1 MRVNAIHASIFA
13 AALAL
18 GAVVTPRPAR
28 ACGGCFHQPSP
39 TQVTVVTGH
48 RMVFS
53 VSQQQTVLWDQIEY
67 SGSPQDFAWI
77 LPVQAGATLQLSHDE
92 FFSALDSLTD
102 PVITGP
108 SPNCNGAGGGGLG
121 CGSASASGNFA
132 SADYGGSGSSVQVV
146 SQSVVG
152 PYDTV
157 TIQSTDPNAIYDWL
171 NANGYAT
178 PDAMRPTI
186 DAYVQGGF
194 DFLAVRLAPGQ
205 GVQAMQPVRVV
216 TQGAGLVLPLRMVAA
231 GVGAQVGITL
241 YVIGEGRYEAQNFAN
256 AVVQSSQLTWDPTQ
270 NQSNYETLAEQLM
283 GSNGGTWLTEFAEPT
298 SLVGSPSPQSGS
310 SCTCSGTQGVGI
322 NCFGQPTLPEA
333 YYGQCTCPGL
343 IPACSDA
350 GSSPFE
356 AGSAADAGDSGSPGD
371 SGEPTESGAGTS
383 CGDPCNAFDD
393 LSVALVGMDPTTT
406 WVTRL
411 RTILPPAALTA
422 NDLVL
427 QASAGQTEVF
437 NQLTASVYD
446 DPSFSPCSGTSGS
459 GGGCSS
465 VAEEPD
471 RLGQWLVGG
480 SLAFVGGALAR
491 RRRARK

>member
-1 MRVNAIHASIFA
+1 MRANTIVTTITAVALAMGA
-13 AALAL
+13 AATA
-18 GAVVTPRPAR
+18 RPAR

-67 SGSPQDFAWI
+67 SGSPEDFAWI

-108 SPNCNGAGGGGLG
+108 SPNCNGAGGGGVG
-121 CGSASASGNFA
+121 CGSAASDNSALAPGA
-132 SADYGGSGSSVQVV
+132 SGSGSSVQVV

-241 YVIGEGRYEAQNFAN
+241 YVISEGRYEAQNFPN
-256 AVVQSSQLTWDPTQ
+256 AVVQQSQLTWDPTQ

-283 GSNGGTWLTEFAEPT
+283 GGNGGTWLTEFAAPT
-298 SLVGSPSPQSGS
+298 SLVGSPQSALSES
-310 SCTCSGTQGVGI
+310 SCTCSDAQGVGI
-322 NCFGQPTLPEA
+322 SCFGQPTLPGA

-343 IPACSDA
+343 VPACSDA
-350 GSSPFE
+350 G
-356 AGSAADAGDSGSPGD
+356 A
-371 SGEPTESGAGTS
+371 SGAS
-383 CGDPCNAFDD
+383 CSDPCNAFDD
-393 LSVALVGMDPTTT
+393 LSVALVGMDPTGT

-422 NDLVL
+422 NDLVI
-427 QASAGQTEVF
+427 QASAGQAEVS

-446 DPSFSPCSGTSGS
+446 DPSYSPCSGTAGNG

-465 VAEEPD
+465 VSEEPD
-471 RLGQWLVGG
+471 VLGQWLVGG
-480 SLAFVGGALAR
+480 SLVFVGGALAR